1 MNTSPPA
8 GASFLWESPFARRAM
23 APEHFTEEQ
32 REIARAA
39 HKFAYG
45 EIFPQISQIEAKKTG
60 LVPELLRRAGEL
72 GLLMVDIPTEYGGL
86 GLDKTTSMLIA
97 EEFSVVGSFAV
108 SLGAHTGIG
117 TMPILYFG
125 TPEQK
130 AAYLPDLAT
139 GKRLAAY
146 ALTES
151 SSGSDALAA
160 RTRADLTPDAT
171 HYLLNGTKQFITNA
185 GFADVF
191 TVFAQVGGDRFS
203 AFIVDRTSPGLT
215 VGPEEHKLG
224 IRGSSTCALSF
235 EDVKVP
241 ASNLLGEIGKGHR
254 IAFNILNIGRIKLGL
269 GTIGAAKCA
278 LEVAANYARER
289 RQFGKPI
296 GAFGLVAAKL
306 AEMAIGIFVG
316 ESMGYRTTGLID
328 ERVAAAHDAAGHVDA
343 IEEFAVEASI
353 IKVFGS
359 EVLDYCADECVQI
372 HGGYGFIEEYQP
384 ERLLRDSRINRIF
397 EGTNEINR
405 LIVPATI
412 LKRAM
417 NGQVPLLAHSQTI
430 REAVAKGRTPQP
442 GEGELGIAVQVVE
455 FCKWIA
461 TYVLAVAAETYHV
474 HIADEQEILGEISD
488 IVSQVYAVDSV
499 VTRVRQILDG
509 PDEQNKGIA
518 RDMVTAF
525 VPPAYSFC
533 VHTARHVLMDVCDP
547 ESLPKHLEAVG
558 KLRIDWP
565 SKVIAAKRRIA
576 RAALEAGGYPVRRIA

>member
-1 MNTSPPA
+1 
-8 GASFLWESPFARRAM
+8 
-23 APEHFTEEQ
+23 
-32 REIARAA
+32 
-39 HKFAYG
+39 
-45 EIFPQISQIEAKKTG
+45 
-60 LVPELLRRAGEL
+60 
-72 GLLMVDIPTEYGGL
+72 
-86 GLDKTTSMLIA
+86 MLIA

-130 AAYLPDLAT
+130 AKYLPDLAT
-139 GKRLAAY
+139 GQKFAAY
-146 ALTES
+146 ALTEA

-160 RTRADLTPDAT
+160 KTRADLSTDGT

-191 TVFAQVGGDRFS
+191 TVFAQIGGKKFS
-203 AFIVDRTSPGLT
+203 ALIVDRTSPGLT

-241 ASNLLGEIGKGHR
+241 AGNLLGEVGKGHR
-254 IAFNILNIGRIKLGL
+254 IAFNILNVGRIKLGV

-278 LEVAANYARER
+278 LEVSAKYAKER
-289 RQFGKPI
+289 HQFGKPI
-296 GAFGLVAAKL
+296 GAFGLVASKL

-328 ERVAAAHDAAGHVDA
+328 QRFAASTDEDAHVAA

-353 IKVFGS
+353 IKVYGS

-417 NGQVPLLAHSQTI
+417 KGQAPLIERAAFI
-430 REAVAKGRTPQP
+430 RASLAKGQAPAA
-442 GEGELGIAVQVVE
+442 GEGEFGVATQVVE

-474 HIADEQEILGEISD
+474 NIADEQEILGELSD
-488 IVSQVYAVDSV
+488 IISHVFALDTAVA
-499 VTRVRQILDG
+499 RVRQIVEG
-509 PDEQNKGIA
+509 TGGKNEMNKAVA
-518 RDMVTAF
+518 RDLLAAF
-525 VPPAYSFC
+525 APPAYSFC
-533 VHTARHVLMDVCDP
+533 VHTARHILMDVCEP
-547 ESLPKHLEAVG
+547 ESLQNHLDAIG
-558 KLRIDWP
+558 KMRIDWP

-576 RAALEAGGYPVRRIA
+576 RAVLEADGYPIQRET